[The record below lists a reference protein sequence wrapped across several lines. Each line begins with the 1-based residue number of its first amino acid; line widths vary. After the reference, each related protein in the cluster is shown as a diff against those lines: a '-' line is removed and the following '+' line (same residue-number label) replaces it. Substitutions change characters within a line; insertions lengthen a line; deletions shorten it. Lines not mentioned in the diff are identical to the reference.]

1 VEETIATGC
10 LIPKGSESSLS
21 VIVPVFNS
29 SSTLRILVQ
38 TIDTALPG
46 TEKELILI
54 NDGSKDGSWAAICD
68 LSNEFSWV
76 RGINLMRNYGQHN
89 ALLCG
94 IRAAHNEIIV
104 TIDDDLQNPPNEVP
118 KLLTKLSEGY
128 DVVYGTP
135 LKESHGFMRDVASRI
150 TKIALQNAMGAETA
164 KNVSAF
170 RVFRSKLRTAFER
183 YSGPYVSID
192 VLLTWSTQSFAAIPV
207 QNPPRSGGVS
217 GYTTR
222 KLITHAM
229 NMLTGFSTLPL
240 QIGSIIGFVLT
251 VFGVAILGFVTIRY
265 LIYGGVVPGFS
276 FLASIISIFSGAQ
289 LFALGIFGEYLAR
302 VHTRTMDKPPYAVQ
316 ATTDGRWM
324 TTT

>member
-1 VEETIATGC
+1 VAVTTATDS
-10 LIPKGSESSLS
+10 LISNAAGMSLS

-29 SSTLRILVQ
+29 SGTLKILVQ
-38 TIDTALPG
+38 TIDRTLVDF
-46 TEKELILI
+46 EKELILV
-54 NDGSKDGSWAAICD
+54 NDGSRDQSWNVICD
-68 LSNEFSWV
+68 LSSEFNWI

-94 IRAAHNEIIV
+94 IRAAQNEIIV
-104 TIDDDLQNPPNEVP
+104 TMDDDLQNPPDEVP
-118 KLLTKLSEGY
+118 KLLAKLSEGY
-128 DVVYGTP
+128 EVVYGTP
-135 LKESHGFMRDVASRI
+135 LKENHGLLRDLASRI

-164 KNVSAF
+164 RNVSAF
-170 RVFRSKLRTAFER
+170 RVFRTRLRAAFER

-192 VLLTWSTQSFAAIPV
+192 VLLTWSTQSFSAIPV
-207 QNPPRSGGVS
+207 QNRPRSGGVS

-240 QIGSIIGFVLT
+240 QIGSVVGFVLT
-251 VFGVAILGFVTIRY
+251 VFGVAILVFVTIRY
-265 LIYGGVVPGFS
+265 LLNGGVVPGFS

>member
-1 VEETIATGC
+1 VAETTATDS
-10 LIPKGSESSLS
+10 LISNAAGMSLS

-29 SSTLRILVQ
+29 SNTLKILVQ
-38 TIDTALPG
+38 AIDRTLVDI
-46 TEKELILI
+46 EKELILV
-54 NDGSKDGSWAAICD
+54 NDGSRDQSWNVIRD
-68 LSNEFSWV
+68 LSSEFNWI

-104 TIDDDLQNPPNEVP
+104 TMDDDLQNPPDEVP
-118 KLLTKLSEGY
+118 KLLTKLNEGY

-135 LKESHGFMRDVASRI
+135 LKESHGLLRDLASRI

-170 RVFRSKLRTAFER
+170 RVFRTKLRAAFER

-192 VLLTWSTQSFAAIPV
+192 VLLTWSTQSFSAIPV
-207 QNPPRSGGVS
+207 QNLPRSGGVS

-240 QIGSIIGFVLT
+240 QIGSVIGFILT
-251 VFGVAILGFVTIRY
+251 VFGVAILAFVTIRY
-265 LIYGGVVPGFS
+265 LLNGGVVPGFS

-316 ATTDGRWM
+316 ATTDGRWI

>member
-1 VEETIATGC
+1 M
-10 LIPKGSESSLS
+10 
-21 VIVPVFNS
+21 
-29 SSTLRILVQ
+29 LVQ
-38 TIDTALPG
+38 AIEAALPG
-46 TEKELILI
+46 TEKELLLI

-76 RGINLMRNYGQHN
+76 LGINLMRNYGQHN
-89 ALLCG
+89 AVLCG
-94 IRAAHNEIIV
+94 IRAAQKEVIV
-104 TIDDDLQNPPNEVP
+104 TIDDDLQNPPSEIP
-118 KLLTKLSEGY
+118 KLLSKLSEGY

-135 LKESHGFMRDVASRI
+135 LKESHGFMRNVASRI

-170 RVFRSKLRTAFER
+170 RAFRSKLRLAFER

-207 QNPPRSGGVS
+207 QNPPRTAGVS

-240 QIGSIIGFVLT
+240 QIGSLIGFILT
-251 VFGVAILGFVTIRY
+251 VFGIAVLAFVTIRY
-265 LIYGGVVPGFS
+265 LIHGGVVPGFS

-316 ATTDGRWM
+316 ASTGGRWN
-324 TTT
+324 TVT

>member
-1 VEETIATGC
+1 ME
-10 LIPKGSESSLS
+10 SHSSLS

-38 TIDTALPG
+38 TIDAALPG
-46 TEKELILI
+46 IEKELILI
-54 NDGSKDGSWAAICD
+54 NDGSKDGSWAVICD
-68 LSNEFSWV
+68 LSNEFTWV

-104 TIDDDLQNPPNEVP
+104 TIDDDLQNPPEEVP
-118 KLLTKLSEGY
+118 KLLSKLSEDY

-135 LKESHGFMRDVASRI
+135 LKESHGLLRDLASRI

-164 KNVSAF
+164 RNVSAF
-170 RVFRSKLRTAFER
+170 RAFRTQLRDAFER

-192 VLLTWSTQSFAAIPV
+192 VLLTWSTQRFFAIPV
-207 QNPPRSGGVS
+207 VNRPRSGGVS

-240 QIGSIIGFVLT
+240 QIGSVIGFILT
-251 VFGVAILGFVTIRY
+251 VFGVAILALVTVRY
-265 LIYGGVVPGFS
+265 LLYGGVVPGFS

-316 ATTDGRWM
+316 ATTDRRWI

>member
-1 VEETIATGC
+1 VEDTTPTDR
-10 LIPKGSESSLS
+10 LIPNRQDTSLS
-21 VIVPVFNS
+21 LVVPVFNS
-29 SSTLRILVQ
+29 SNTLKNLVQ
-38 TIDTALPG
+38 AVDSALG
-46 TEKELILI
+46 NLEKELILV
-54 NDGSKDGSWAAICD
+54 NDGSKDQSWDVICN
-68 LSNEFSWV
+68 LSREHSWIH
-76 RGINLMRNYGQHN
+76 GINLMRNYGQHN

-94 IRAAHNEIIV
+94 IRAAHKEIIV
-104 TIDDDLQNPPNEVP
+104 TLDDDLQNPPEEVP
-118 KLLTKLSEGY
+118 RLLTKLFEGY

-135 LKESHGFMRDVASRI
+135 LKESHGLMRDLASRI

-170 RVFRSKLRTAFER
+170 RVFRSKLRAAFER

-192 VLLTWSTQSFAAIPV
+192 VLLTWSTQSFSAIQV
-207 QNPPRSGGVS
+207 VNRPRSGGVS

-240 QIGSIIGFVLT
+240 QIGSIIGFILT
-251 VFGVAILGFVTIRY
+251 VFGVSILAFVTIRY

-316 ATTDGRWM
+316 ATTD
-324 TTT
+324 

>member
-1 VEETIATGC
+1 VEETTPIDR
-10 LIPKGSESSLS
+10 LIPKGTGTGSSLS

-29 SSTLRILVQ
+29 ETTLKILVQ
-38 TIDTALPG
+38 TIDSTLFDI
-46 TEKELILI
+46 EKELILV
-54 NDGSKDGSWAAICD
+54 NDGSRDRSWDVICD
-68 LSNEFSWV
+68 LSSEYQWV

-94 IRAAHNEIIV
+94 IRAAQNEIIV
-104 TIDDDLQNPPNEVP
+104 TLDDDLQNPPEEVP
-118 KLLTKLSEGY
+118 KLLSKLSEGY

-135 LKESHGFMRDVASRI
+135 LKESHGLMRDLASRI
-150 TKIALQNAMGAETA
+150 TKIALQSAMGAETA
-164 KNVSAF
+164 RNVSAF
-170 RVFRSKLRTAFER
+170 RVFRTKLRDAFDR

-192 VLLTWSTQSFAAIPV
+192 VLLTWSTQRFFAIPV
-207 QNPPRSGGVS
+207 VNRPRSGGVS

-240 QIGSIIGFVLT
+240 QIGSLLGFVLT
-251 VFGVAILGFVTIRY
+251 VFGVAILAEVTIHY
-265 LIYGGVVPGFS
+265 LLYGGVVPGFS

-316 ATTDGRWM
+316 AKTD
-324 TTT
+324 

>member
-1 VEETIATGC
+1 M
-10 LIPKGSESSLS
+10 
-21 VIVPVFNS
+21 IVPVFNS

-38 TIDTALPG
+38 AIDTALPRI
-46 TEKELILI
+46 EKELILI
-54 NDGSKDGSWAAICD
+54 NDGSKDGSWAVICD
-68 LSNEFSWV
+68 LSNEFTWV
-76 RGINLMRNYGQHN
+76 RGISLMRNYGQHN

-104 TIDDDLQNPPNEVP
+104 TIDDDLQNPPHEVP

-240 QIGSIIGFVLT
+240 QIGSIIGFILT
-251 VFGVAILGFVTIRY
+251 VFGVAILGLVTIRY

-316 ATTDGRWM
+316 ATTDR
-324 TTT
+324 

>member
-1 VEETIATGC
+1 
-10 LIPKGSESSLS
+10 LS

-38 TIDTALPG
+38 AIDTALPRI
-46 TEKELILI
+46 EKELILI
-54 NDGSKDGSWAAICD
+54 NDGSKDGSWAVICD
-68 LSNEFSWV
+68 LSNEFTWV
-76 RGINLMRNYGQHN
+76 RGISLMRNYGQHN

-104 TIDDDLQNPPNEVP
+104 TIDDDLQNPPHEVP

-240 QIGSIIGFVLT
+240 QIGSIIGFILT
-251 VFGVAILGFVTIRY
+251 VFGVAILGLVTIRY

-316 ATTDGRWM
+316 ATTDR
-324 TTT
+324 

>member
-1 VEETIATGC
+1 MEETIATAC
-10 LIPKGSESSLS
+10 LTPKESQGSLS

-29 SSTLRILVQ
+29 SSTLRTLVQ
-38 TIDTALPG
+38 AIEAALPG
-46 TEKELILI
+46 MEKELILI
-54 NDGSKDGSWAAICD
+54 NDGSRDGSWTVICD
-68 LSNEFSWV
+68 LSNEFIWV
-76 RGINLMRNYGQHN
+76 HGINLMRNYGQHN

-94 IRAAHNEIIV
+94 IRAAHNEIIA
-104 TIDDDLQNPPNEVP
+104 TIDDDLQNPPAEVP

-170 RVFRSKLRTAFER
+170 RVFRSKLRVAFER

-192 VLLTWSTQSFAAIPV
+192 VLLTWSTQSFAAVPV

-240 QIGSIIGFVLT
+240 QIGSIIGFILT
-251 VFGVAILGFVTIRY
+251 VFGVAILVFVTTRY
-265 LIYGGVVPGFS
+265 LIHGGVVPGFS

-324 TTT
+324 TTS

>member
-1 VEETIATGC
+1 MGETIATTGPVARG
-10 LIPKGSESSLS
+10 LRGSLS
-21 VIVPVFNS
+21 VVVPVFNS
-29 SSTLRILVQ
+29 SATLGTLVQ
-38 TIDTALPG
+38 AIESALPG
-46 TEKELILI
+46 IEKELILI
-54 NDGSKDGSWAAICD
+54 NDGSRDKSWEVVCD
-68 LSNEFSWV
+68 LSKEFGWI

-94 IRAAHNEIIV
+94 IRAARNEIIV
-104 TIDDDLQNPPNEVP
+104 TIDDDLQNPPGEVP
-118 KLLTKLSEGY
+118 KLLAKLSEGY

-135 LKESHGFMRDVASRI
+135 VKESHGFMRDLASRI

-170 RVFRSKLRTAFER
+170 RVFRSKLRAAFER

-192 VLLTWSTQSFAAIPV
+192 VLLTWSTQSFAAVPV
-207 QNPPRSGGVS
+207 QNPPRTGGVS

-240 QIGSIIGFVLT
+240 QIGSIIGFILT
-251 VFGVAILGFVTIRY
+251 VFGVGILAEVVIRY

-316 ATTDGRWM
+316 AITDDR
-324 TTT
+324 